1 MVAAADSTRGEAVST
16 LAGEVFKGV
25 AVFRA
30 AVATRGEEPSKV
42 GALVPHV
49 DGRAWEVG
57 GRTSEVA
64 GVPRDLM
71 PTVVFK
77 VMLIIRVW
85 EAMVIMCK
93 GKPVMRVR
101 RTMPIS
107 NSSGL
112 EIFSVVPVI
121 ILGIVL
127 DTEGINN
134 AGMLTVVFSIDL
146 ETTEL
151 PCLQGVVLTLT
162 YSSKQYRRLLQQL
175 QQPP

>member
-1 MVAAADSTRGEAVST
+1 MGMVATAVLTQGVAVST
-16 LAGEVFKGV
+16 LAGEDIKV
-25 AVFRA
+25 AAATRV
-30 AVATRGEEPSKV
+30 AVATREEELSKV
-42 GALVPHV
+42 GALLPHV
-49 DGRAWEVG
+49 AGRTWEVV

-64 GVPRDLM
+64 GVAIDS
-71 PTVVFK
+71 VFK
-77 VMLIIRVW
+77 VMLIIIRVS
-85 EAMVIMCK
+85 EATVIMCK
-93 GKPVMRVR
+93 GKPVVRVH

-107 NSSGL
+107 NNSGL
-112 EIFSVVPVI
+112 EIFSVVLVI

>member
-1 MVAAADSTRGEAVST
+1 MVAAAVLTRGVAVST
-16 LAGEVFKGV
+16 LAGEDIKV
-25 AVFRA
+25 AA
-30 AVATRGEEPSKV
+30 ATREEELSKV
-42 GALVPHV
+42 GALLPHV
-49 DGRAWEVG
+49 AGRTWEVV

-64 GVPRDLM
+64 GVAIDS
-71 PTVVFK
+71 VFK
-77 VMLIIRVW
+77 VMLIIIRVS
-85 EAMVIMCK
+85 EATVIMCK

-151 PCLQGVVLTLT
+151 PCNQGVVLTLT
-162 YSSKQYRRLLQQL
+162 YSSKQYMRLLPQL